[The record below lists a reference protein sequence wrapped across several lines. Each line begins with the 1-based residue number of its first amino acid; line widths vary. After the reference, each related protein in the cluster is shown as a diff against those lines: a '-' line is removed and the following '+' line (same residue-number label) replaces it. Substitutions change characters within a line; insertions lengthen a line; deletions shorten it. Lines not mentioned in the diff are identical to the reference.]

1 MAYIGFGPL
10 NTFSPV
16 PSKDSFTGD
25 GSTTTFDLEN
35 EVVFGGEN
43 ALEVFVDNVRQEPGT
58 GKAYTLGL
66 DGNLKNKRITFS
78 AAPASGAAI
87 YVINDKTSNTTI
99 ISPTDLNGVEFIL
112 DADADTSITAD
123 TDDRI
128 DFKLNNVDHIQLGT
142 SSGDTTIKIATDA
155 KDLQFLQADGRNI
168 LEINDAG
175 YVALGNGATGS
186 GQLRIYEDTDNGTNF
201 SAFQVGSQS
210 ADITYTLPT
219 ADGTSGFQL
228 TTDGSG
234 VLSWAAAQIALA
246 NDGNNRIVTGT
257 GSAGLNAEA
266 SLTFDG
272 STLAVTGAVTVST
285 TIGHPNDTDLITLA
299 DGIVTVAGE
308 VSLTTLDIGGTNIT
322 STAAEINILDGGN
335 AASSVTLVD
344 ADRIIVNDNGTM
356 KQVAVSA
363 LNAYTSASI
372 AADDISTGDAAVT
385 ITTSTG
391 NITIDTAA
399 GDADIIFKGT
409 DSSADITALTLDMSA
424 AGTAIF
430 NNDVTVGDNLNLTT
444 DSTVINFGADS
455 DTTLTHTDG
464 AGLTLNSTNKLMF
477 NDASQFIQGASAT
490 VLDIAA
496 TDEIELT
503 ATLIEVVGNATVSGT
518 LGVTG
523 IATFTDDIIIGDGKT
538 IGSASDVDAIT
549 IAANGQLTLT
559 QTLIGTALDISGD
572 IDVDGTTNLD
582 VVDIDGALTQDGGAV
597 FNEASADVDFRIESN
612 TNTHAIFVEGSSSHV
627 GINTSSPQSD
637 LHITGSDTSTSV
649 IIENTN
655 ADAAA
660 APDLFL
666 FRNSSSPADDDS
678 LGNIEFRGKND
689 NTEDTRYVINNAKA
703 LDVSDGT
710 EDGQIE
716 WQLLNAGS
724 FQKILTMNP
733 TEVVINEDSGDT
745 DFRVESNGQANA
757 FKIDAGTDTASF
769 AVPVDIDSGI
779 TIDNITIDGTEIDLS
794 SGDLLVDVAG
804 DITLDAG
811 GGNVK
816 IAVAGTDILDIANSS
831 SDVIIKP
838 VVDAKDII
846 FQQRDGTEVMRIED
860 GAHVSFA
867 AAAVNPEATLSDGAN
882 VAWNTLTSP
891 VAKVTLGGNRNLS
904 AGSGGVTGQF
914 VSLLV
919 IQDGTGSR
927 TLTFNAVY
935 EFASDEAP
943 TLTTTANKG
952 DLFVFRYNGA
962 KYLEVGR
969 NLALTLS

>member
-58 GKAYTLGL
+58 GKAYTLDL
-66 DGNLKNKRITFS
+66 DGSLANKRITFS
-78 AAPASGAAI
+78 AAPANGAAI

-112 DADADTSITAD
+112 DADQDTSITAD

-128 DFKLNNVDHIQLGT
+128 DFKLNGTDHIQLGT

-186 GQLRIYEDTDNGTNF
+186 GQLRIYEDTDNGTNY
-201 SAFQVGSQS
+201 SAFQVGTQS

-228 TTDGSG
+228 TTNGSG

-266 SLTFDG
+266 GLTYDG

-285 TIGHPNDTDLITLA
+285 SIDVDGTTNLDAVDIDGAVQIDATLSVGVDDTGYDVKLFGDTASAFMLWDASADDLILSGAAGLIVPDGQFTLGSTA
-299 DGIVTVAGE
+299 
-308 VSLTTLDIGGTNIT
+308 IT
-322 STAAEINILDGGN
+322 STGAEINILDGGN

-363 LNAYTSASI
+363 LNTYTSASI
-372 AADDISTGDAAVT
+372 AADDISAGDGAVN
-385 ITTSTG
+385 ITTSSG

-409 DSSADITALTLDMSA
+409 DGSSDITALTLDMSA
-424 AGTAIF
+424 DGAAIF
-430 NNDVTVGDNLNLTT
+430 KSSIAAVSLDISGDVDVDGTLEADAITVDGTT
-444 DSTVINFGADS
+444 LAEFIS
-455 DTTLTHTDG
+455 DTTGAMFSSNTETGITVTYQDGDNTIDLALAAAQTTITSLLATDIKIGEDDQTKIDFEVADEIHFYAANAEQVYVADGIFGPQTDSDVDLGTTGVRWKNAYIDTITTTGLITSG
-464 AGLTLNSTNKLMF
+464 AGLVIADAGTIGSASDVDAIAIGSDGDVTLTQDLELQHDGAILSFGANDEISLTHVHDTGLLLNSTSKLQF

-523 IATFTDDIIIGDGKT
+523 
-538 IGSASDVDAIT
+538 V
-549 IAANGQLTLT
+549 
-559 QTLIGTALDISGD
+559 
-572 IDVDGTTNLD
+572 TTSNAGV
-582 VVDIDGALTQDGGAV
+582 VVDD
-597 FNEASADVDFRIESN
+597 
-612 TNTHAIFVEGSSSHV
+612 
-627 GINTSSPQSD
+627 
-637 LHITGSDTSTSV
+637 
-649 IIENTN
+649 
-655 ADAAA
+655 
-660 APDLFL
+660 
-666 FRNSSSPADDDS
+666 
-678 LGNIEFRGKND
+678 
-689 NTEDTRYVINNAKA
+689 
-703 LDVSDGT
+703 
-710 EDGQIE
+710 
-716 WQLLNAGS
+716 
-724 FQKILTMNP
+724 
-733 TEVVINEDSGDT
+733 
-745 DFRVESNGQANA
+745 
-757 FKIDAGTDTASF
+757 
-769 AVPVDIDSGI
+769 
-779 TIDNITIDGTEIDLS
+779 ITIDGTEIDLS
-794 SGDLLVDVAG
+794 SGDLTVDVAG
-804 DITLDAG
+804 DIILDAG
-811 GGNVK
+811 GGNIKVS
-816 IAVAGTDILDIANSS
+816 VATTQILDIANSS

-846 FQQRDGTEVMRIED
+846 FQQRDGTSILEIND
-860 GAHVSFA
+860 GAYARFT
-867 AAAVNPEATLSDGAN
+867 AAAVAPEATLTDAST
-882 VAWNTLTSP
+882 VTWNALTQS
-891 VAKVTLGGNRNLS
+891 VAKVTLGGNRTIGL
-904 AGSGGVTGQF
+904 ASGGVAGAF
-914 VSLLV
+914 ISILV

-927 TLTFNAVY
+927 TVTWNAAY
-935 EFASDEAP
+935 EFTANTAP
-943 TLTTTANKG
+943 TLTTTADLG

-962 KYLEVGR
+962 KWLETGR
-969 NLALTLS
+969 NLALVLS

>member
-58 GKAYTLGL
+58 GKAYTLDL

-112 DADADTSITAD
+112 DADQDTSITAD

-128 DFKLNNVDHIQLGT
+128 DFKLNGTDHIQLGT

-186 GQLRIYEDTDNGTNF
+186 GQLRIYEDTDNGTNY
-201 SAFQVGSQS
+201 SAFQVGTQS

-228 TTDGSG
+228 TTNGSG

-266 SLTFDG
+266 GLTYDG

-285 TIGHPNDTDLITLA
+285 SIDVDGTTNLDAVDIDGAVQIDATLSVGVDDTGYDVKLFGDTASAFMLWDASADDLILSGAAGLIVPDGQFTLGSTA
-299 DGIVTVAGE
+299 
-308 VSLTTLDIGGTNIT
+308 IT
-322 STAAEINILDGGN
+322 STGAEINILDGGN
-335 AASSVTLVD
+335 AASSVTLAD
-344 ADRIIVNDNGTM
+344 ADRIIVNDSGTM
-356 KQVAVSA
+356 KQVAISA

-372 AADDISTGDAAVT
+372 AADDISAGDGAVN
-385 ITTSTG
+385 ITTSSG

-409 DSSADITALTLDMSA
+409 DGSSDITALTLDMSA
-424 AGTAIF
+424 DGAAIF
-430 NNDVTVGDNLNLTT
+430 KSSIAAVSLDISGDVDVDGTLEADAITVDGTT
-444 DSTVINFGADS
+444 LAEFIS
-455 DTTLTHTDG
+455 DTTGAMFSSNTETGITVTYQDGDNTIDLALAAAQTTITSLLATDIKIGEDDQTKIDFEVADEIHFYAANAEQVYVADGIFGPQTDSDVDLGTTGVRWKNAYIDTITTTGLITSG
-464 AGLTLNSTNKLMF
+464 AGLVIADAGTIGSASDVDAIAIGSDGDVTLTQDLELQHDGAILSFGANDEISLTHVHDTGLLLNSTSKLQF

-523 IATFTDDIIIGDGKT
+523 
-538 IGSASDVDAIT
+538 V
-549 IAANGQLTLT
+549 
-559 QTLIGTALDISGD
+559 
-572 IDVDGTTNLD
+572 TTSNAGV
-582 VVDIDGALTQDGGAV
+582 VVDD
-597 FNEASADVDFRIESN
+597 
-612 TNTHAIFVEGSSSHV
+612 
-627 GINTSSPQSD
+627 
-637 LHITGSDTSTSV
+637 
-649 IIENTN
+649 
-655 ADAAA
+655 
-660 APDLFL
+660 
-666 FRNSSSPADDDS
+666 
-678 LGNIEFRGKND
+678 
-689 NTEDTRYVINNAKA
+689 
-703 LDVSDGT
+703 
-710 EDGQIE
+710 
-716 WQLLNAGS
+716 
-724 FQKILTMNP
+724 
-733 TEVVINEDSGDT
+733 
-745 DFRVESNGQANA
+745 
-757 FKIDAGTDTASF
+757 
-769 AVPVDIDSGI
+769 
-779 TIDNITIDGTEIDLS
+779 ITIDGTEIDLS
-794 SGDLLVDVAG
+794 SGDLTVDVAG
-804 DITLDAG
+804 DIILDAG
-811 GGNVK
+811 GGNIKVS
-816 IAVAGTDILDIANSS
+816 VATTQILDIANSS

-846 FQQRDGTEVMRIED
+846 FQQRDGTSILEIND
-860 GAHVSFA
+860 GAYARFT
-867 AAAVNPEATLSDGAN
+867 AAAVAPEATLTDAST
-882 VAWNTLTSP
+882 VTWNALTQS
-891 VAKVTLGGNRNLS
+891 VAKVTLGGNRTIGL
-904 AGSGGVTGQF
+904 ASGGVAGAF
-914 VSLLV
+914 ISILV

-927 TLTFNAVY
+927 TVTWNAAY
-935 EFASDEAP
+935 EFTGNEAP
-943 TLTTTANKG
+943 TLTTTVNLG

-962 KYLEVGR
+962 KWLETGR
-969 NLALTLS
+969 NLALVLS

>member
-58 GKAYTLGL
+58 GKAYTLDL

-128 DFKLNNVDHIQLGT
+128 DFKLNGTDHIQLGT

-201 SAFQVGSQS
+201 SAFQVGTQS

-228 TTDGSG
+228 TTNGSG

-266 SLTFDG
+266 GLTYDG

-285 TIGHPNDTDLITLA
+285 SIDVDGTTNLDAVDIDGAVQIDATLSVGVDDTGYDVKLFGDTASAFMLWDASADDLILSGAAGLIVPDGQFTLGSTA
-299 DGIVTVAGE
+299 
-308 VSLTTLDIGGTNIT
+308 IT
-322 STAAEINILDGGN
+322 STAAEINILDGDN
-335 AASSVTLVD
+335 TASSVTLVD

-372 AADDISTGDAAVT
+372 AADDISAGDAAVN
-385 ITTSTG
+385 ITTSSG
-391 NITIDTAA
+391 NITIDAA
-399 GDADIIFKGT
+399 ASDADIIFKGT
-409 DSSADITALTLDMSA
+409 DDSSDITALTLDMSA
-424 AGTAIF
+424 DGAAIF
-430 NNDVTVGDNLNLTT
+430 KSSIAAVSLDISGDIDIDGTTNLDIVDIDGAVNIAADVTIASTNKIIFNDASQFIQGASNAILDIAATDEIELTATLIEIVGN
-444 DSTVINFGADS
+444 STVSGTLGVTGVLTGTSLDISGAIDVDGTSNLDVVDIDGAVDMASTLQVDGAITGSSTIQGTTITATTAFVPDAS
-455 DTTLTHTDG
+455 DGAALGTTALEFSDLFLADGAVIGLGDDQEVTLTHVADTG
-464 AGLTLNSTNKLMF
+464 ITLNSTNKLMF

-523 IATFTDDIIIGDGKT
+523 
-538 IGSASDVDAIT
+538 V
-549 IAANGQLTLT
+549 
-559 QTLIGTALDISGD
+559 
-572 IDVDGTTNLD
+572 TT
-582 VVDIDGALTQDGGAV
+582 
-597 FNEASADVDFRIESN
+597 S
-612 TNTHAIFVEGSSSHV
+612 
-627 GINTSSPQSD
+627 
-637 LHITGSDTSTSV
+637 
-649 IIENTN
+649 
-655 ADAAA
+655 
-660 APDLFL
+660 
-666 FRNSSSPADDDS
+666 
-678 LGNIEFRGKND
+678 
-689 NTEDTRYVINNAKA
+689 
-703 LDVSDGT
+703 
-710 EDGQIE
+710 
-716 WQLLNAGS
+716 NAG
-724 FQKILTMNP
+724 
-733 TEVVINEDSGDT
+733 VV
-745 DFRVESNGQANA
+745 V
-757 FKIDAGTDTASF
+757 
-769 AVPVDIDSGI
+769 
-779 TIDNITIDGTEIDLS
+779 DNITIDGTEIDLS
-794 SGDLLVDVAG
+794 SGDLTVDVAG
-804 DITLDAG
+804 DIILDAG
-811 GGNVK
+811 GGNIKVS
-816 IAVAGTDILDIANSS
+816 VATTQILDIANSS

-846 FQQRDGTEVMRIED
+846 FQQRDGTSILEIND
-860 GAHVSFA
+860 GAYARFT
-867 AAAVNPEATLSDGAN
+867 AAAVAPEATLTDAST
-882 VAWNTLTSP
+882 VTWNALTQS
-891 VAKVTLGGNRNLS
+891 VAKVTLGGNRTIGL
-904 AGSGGVTGQF
+904 ASGGISGAF
-914 VSLLV
+914 ISILV

-927 TLTFNAVY
+927 TVTWNAAY
-935 EFASDEAP
+935 EFAANTAP
-943 TLTTTANKG
+943 TLTTTANLG

-962 KYLEVGR
+962 KWLETGR
-969 NLALTLS
+969 NLALVLS